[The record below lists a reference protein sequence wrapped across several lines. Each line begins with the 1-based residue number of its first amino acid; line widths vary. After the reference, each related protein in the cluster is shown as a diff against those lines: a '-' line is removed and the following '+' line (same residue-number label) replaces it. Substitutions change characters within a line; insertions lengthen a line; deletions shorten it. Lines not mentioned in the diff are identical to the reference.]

1 MRIAWGSEYISE
13 TIDHNRMATEFSSIT
28 KVDGKT
34 VQGTKRLDIQLKNVY
49 IFDTNTYVNI
59 GQK

>member
-1 MRIAWGSEYISE
+1 MRIAWGSEEISE
-13 TIDHNRMATEFSSIT
+13 TIDNNRMAIEFSRT
-28 KVDGKT
+28 PKVDEGT
-34 VQGTKRLDIQLKNVY
+34 VQGTKRLDIQLKNMY